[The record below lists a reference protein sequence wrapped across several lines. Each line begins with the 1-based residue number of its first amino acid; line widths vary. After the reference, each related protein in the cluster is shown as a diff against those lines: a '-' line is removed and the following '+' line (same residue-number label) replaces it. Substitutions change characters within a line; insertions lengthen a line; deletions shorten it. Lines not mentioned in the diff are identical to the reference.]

1 MLNWIILVSTA
12 LFGVSAG
19 AVLGTR
25 ARVGR
30 RFPATPG
37 LADIAV
43 LAVLFTGAAIQHW
56 RVWGLW
62 LHFAGWVGLC
72 IVCGTVAQWVKP
84 TPRLTHELTQ

>member
-37 LADIAV
+37 LPDIVV
-43 LAVLFTGAAIQHW
+43 LAALFSTAALEHL
-56 RVWGLW
+56 RVWGQW
-62 LHFAGWVGLC
+62 LHFAGWVATC
-72 IVCGTVAQWVKP
+72 IACGVVAQWIKP
-84 TPRLTHELTQ
+84 APRLTHELTQ